1 MSETA
6 KLSITLITTVAS
18 SNSSPPS
25 TTHHSPPSTSQ
36 PTDNGSLLVDPA
48 VGFDSVTAYSVDG
61 TGNNQTNPD
70 LGAAG
75 TDETRLAPANFAP
88 GTTNTP
94 VDGPNPHD
102 ISNAIFAND
111 QNANDPG
118 GRSAYMYA
126 FGQFVDHDIDLNMDQ
141 TTAADG
147 SNVLSFTIPSEILH
161 CRRQSDQHHARPGG
175 PGKRQRDKLGN
186 PVP

>member
-6 KLSITLITTVAS
+6 KHDSQYAHHHGPQLVKLIAPLKL
-18 SNSSPPS
+18 SPPS
-25 TTHHSPPSTSQ
+25 IRPPPLSQ
-36 PTDNGSLLVDPA
+36 PTDNGSLLVDPT

-75 TDETRLAPANFAP
+75 TDETRAGAGQLRARHDQHT
-88 GTTNTP
+88 GRT
-94 VDGPNPHD
+94 DPNPRD

-126 FGQFVDHDIDLNMDQ
+126 FGQFIDHDIDLN
-141 TTAADG
+141 
-147 SNVLSFTIPSEILH
+147 N
-161 CRRQSDQHHARPGG
+161 G
-175 PGKRQRDKLGN
+175 PDHRG
-186 PVP
+186 